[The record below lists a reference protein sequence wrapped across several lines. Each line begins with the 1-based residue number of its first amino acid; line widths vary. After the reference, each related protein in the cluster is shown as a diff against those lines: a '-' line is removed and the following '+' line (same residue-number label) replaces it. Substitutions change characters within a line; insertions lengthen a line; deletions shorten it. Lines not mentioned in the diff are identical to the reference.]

1 MKNKKLSKVKIKEE
15 IVRGGYGNL
24 GGIKFTEDGN
34 IDDGEIRLE
43 AVHIED
49 IGNFE
54 LIKDGKSKVK
64 RDGMRE
70 LARMK
75 GYVVLKEEIAK
86 AIKECPLGSRKV
98 INRGCLGT
106 GIYIIANKRYAMAIA
121 KRRDEVIIEIEI
133 SLKGCMNL
141 LKNDYIEE
149 LNEVYN
155 TYKVKSD
162 CELFDKIS
170 ELNKGKISSIKSVTY
185 CGNKLWD
192 NSKVR
197 EYMSELICVKDEK
210 VIKRWGDISKAKN
223 KG

>member
-1 MKNKKLSKVKIKEE
+1 MKNKQISKIKIKEE

-34 IDDGEIRLE
+34 IDDGELTLE
-43 AVHIED
+43 AVHREEIGNFKVIED
-49 IGNFE
+49 I
-54 LIKDGKSKVK
+54 KSKVK

-70 LARMK
+70 KARMK
-75 GYVVLKEEIAK
+75 GYVVLEERIAK
-86 AIKECPLGSRKV
+86 TISGCPLGSRKIV
-98 INRGCLGT
+98 NKGCLGT
-106 GIYIIANKRYAMAIA
+106 GIYIITNKRYAMAIA

-192 NSKVR
+192 NSKVW
-197 EYMSELICVKDEK
+197 EYMSELTCVKDEK